1 MIKHV
6 LKNGEVKKD
15 ISGHKVKQTD
25 CPLAY
30 EILKKG
36 VKRNE
41 KGS

>member
-6 LKNGEVKKD
+6 LKSGEVKKD
-15 ISGHKVKQTD
+15 ISGHTVKQQD
-25 CPLAY
+25 VPLAY

-36 VKRNE
+36 VKKNE